1 MAACI
6 PLADPELQKRGGKF
20 LRKFFMTLLA
30 GAKSV
35 ANIDRGPKSLHFAK
49 FTMLSFFLP
58 PRGTKLHCQL
68 RWGAMAGLAPWILHC
83 CSLCPTSILI
93 HNALFTAALYNIGLS
108 WAIIIYCSCNSFAF
122 YAYGKK
128 ASGVVYPC
136 LFSYPKWIFFLD
148 IWRWCSS
155 ARLIAINKPVCWKPW
170 ASIQSC

>member
-1 MAACI
+1 VICFFGPPKLWPKSPPMITFEGYERVIYGC
-6 PLADPELQKRGGKF
+6 LQPTSGSRTSETGGGKF
-20 LRKFFMTLLA
+20 LPKFFMTLLA

-108 WAIIIYCSCNSFAF
+108 
-122 YAYGKK
+122 
-128 ASGVVYPC
+128 
-136 LFSYPKWIFFLD
+136 
-148 IWRWCSS
+148 
-155 ARLIAINKPVCWKPW
+155 
-170 ASIQSC
+170 